1 MRCPRSI
8 WLTVAVVLVV
18 IGGLCIIPLAT
29 RCGIATSG
37 VASPKGA
44 PPGAGAGAMSAPEGA
59 PEAAAVTRPQYQR
72 HVVPG
77 VASADAPLK
86 SPEAAIKT
94 AARIGHKLD
103 LLLLKEKHRL

>member
-1 MRCPRSI
+1 MQCPRSV

-18 IGGLCIIPLAT
+18 IGGLCVIPLAT

-44 PPGAGAGAMSAPEGA
+44 PPGAGGMSAPMGGLSEARVA
-59 PEAAAVTRPQYQR
+59 PRQEYQR
-72 HVVPG
+72 FAVPG

-94 AARIGHKLD
+94 ATRIEHKLD
-103 LLLLKEKHRL
+103 LLIQKKKHRR

>member
-1 MRCPRSI
+1 MQCPRSI
-8 WLTVAVVLVV
+8 WLTVAVVLVAL
-18 IGGLCIIPLAT
+18 GGLCIIPLVA

-37 VASPKGA
+37 VASLKGA
-44 PPGAGAGAMSAPEGA
+44 PPGAGAMPAPEGA